1 MFRAP
6 GTEREVAGRGSGL
19 SSRVITEAWNSE
31 EQAHYE
37 LSFRYF
43 KENKVEIA
51 SAITKP
57 FPFLMSLRDRGFI
70 SEQKY
75 KLFQE
80 RCENLVP
87 VNRVMYDVLSDLEK
101 MFGQPLLR
109 VMFSPTNLKEYPDL
123 KEIFRSFPFAQKPLQ
138 MIEGGE
144 SEETFMLPCGT
155 EEHRGVSLEVWRGAH
170 QEALRSPPRSRPEH
184 NRVSFDVSVGAHQEA
199 LSSPPRSRPDQRGAR
214 VEVWRGAY
222 QEALSSLLRS
232 RPEHSN
238 SNLEVWKGTCQDT
251 MNSPPRSRPVPC
263 GPENFQVSDEEQEE
277 GPSEPQCNG
286 GEGSSPCSPAINGQ
300 EPQDALRAS
309 PRPGVGAER
318 SASGNE
324 KCSCVMC
331 APRCMQE
338 DPEARTGSRQKD
350 TVDAGNSST
359 LRKPKRKRRKK
370 KRHNWIRVKRK
381 KQQNIPPKRTRKLKV
396 KNADFSAELL
406 PVTCGKL
413 KGILYKE
420 KLKQGISVKCIQSED
435 GEWFTPH
442 EFEIRGGYARS
453 KNWKL
458 SVRCHKIPLKRLIE
472 RNFLPKPPRIYHRK
486 RKRTSESHSSPVDPY
501 PENSNECM
509 VCRDGGTLFCCD
521 TCSRAFHEYCHLPKV
536 EAEMT
541 SWSCIFCRV
550 MQFLGSPQSHSESE
564 ILQRQM
570 QPEEQLKCEF
580 ILLKVYCCPESSFF
594 AKMPYYYYFKETLQ
608 GPQNHIWLDKIKKKL
623 NKQNYSQV
631 KEFVQDMR
639 LIFQNHRASFKYPK
653 FGQMG
658 LKLEAEFEKI
668 FKEVF
673 AIQETNEDS

>member
-1 MFRAP
+1 SF
-6 GTEREVAGRGSGL
+6 G
-19 SSRVITEAWNSE
+19 EAWNSE

-123 KEIFRSFPFAQKPLQ
+123 KEIFRSFPFGNYK
-138 MIEGGE
+138 
-144 SEETFMLPCGT
+144 
-155 EEHRGVSLEVWRGAH
+155 
-170 QEALRSPPRSRPEH
+170 
-184 NRVSFDVSVGAHQEA
+184 
-199 LSSPPRSRPDQRGAR
+199 
-214 VEVWRGAY
+214 
-222 QEALSSLLRS
+222 
-232 RPEHSN
+232 
-238 SNLEVWKGTCQDT
+238 
-251 MNSPPRSRPVPC
+251 
-263 GPENFQVSDEEQEE
+263 
-277 GPSEPQCNG
+277 
-286 GEGSSPCSPAINGQ
+286 GSSPCSPAINGQ

-309 PRPGVGAER
+309 PRPGV
-318 SASGNE
+318 ASGNE

-338 DPEARTGSRQKD
+338 DPEARTGSRQK
-350 TVDAGNSST
+350 G
-359 LRKPKRKRRKK
+359 KK

-381 KQQNIPPKRTRKLKV
+381 KQKLKV

-472 RNFLPKPPRIYHRK
+472 VFQGGRGAPLLGALFTRCIVVDCLPYVQPLR
-486 RKRTSESHSSPVDPY
+486 
-501 PENSNECM
+501 
-509 VCRDGGTLFCCD
+509 
-521 TCSRAFHEYCHLPKV
+521 
-536 EAEMT
+536 T